1 MPSRS
6 SGSGFKGKPKVDE
19 TRPPFPPSWINRLHG
34 AIDRL
39 PGSPWIAYTA
49 ATVLLV
55 LLAIW
60 SDQFVDPSSL
70 TQPTAYGAVITLFP
84 LALIHYLDGVARSC
98 LQSFRPA
105 LSYSDTEVERLS
117 YELTTMPRGA
127 ARWVSL
133 LGVGFAIL
141 GLLVSPEEMLGPP
154 GMPNALSI
162 VGFAGVLFGYM
173 TFGLLF
179 YHTIRQLRL
188 VSRIHSRAA
197 SVNLFQPQPLY
208 AFSTLTLRTAVAL
221 VLLSYYIVAVS
232 SGGPMG
238 PATIG
243 LLGINLSLSVVLFT
257 LPLYGL
263 HIRLREEKNRLM
275 SAVSGRIEAVL
286 SSLHRAL
293 EEPAAGQVDTLNKGL
308 ASLMVERDLI
318 VKSPTWPWTPGTV
331 RAFAS
336 SALLPIALWLITR
349 VLESSLGR

>member
-1 MPSRS
+1 VTGPAERRPS
-6 SGSGFKGKPKVDE
+6 
-19 TRPPFPPSWINRLHG
+19 FPPSWVNRLLG

-39 PGSPWIAYTA
+39 PGPPWIAYA
-49 ATVLLV
+49 AASVLLV
-55 LLAIW
+55 LLAMW
-60 SDQFVDPSSL
+60 SDQFVDPASL

-84 LALIHYLDGVARSC
+84 LAMIHYLDGVARSC
-98 LQSFRPA
+98 LSSFRPA
-105 LSYSDTEVERLS
+105 LSFSDAEVERLS

-141 GLLVSPEEMLGPP
+141 GLVVSPEEMLGPP
-154 GMPNALSI
+154 EMPIALSI
-162 VGFAGVLFGYM
+162 LGFGGALFGYT
-173 TFGLLF
+173 TFALLF

-188 VSRIHSRAA
+188 VSAIHSRAA

-221 VLLSYYIVAVS
+221 VLLSYYILAVS

-238 PATIG
+238 PATVG
-243 LLGINLSLSVVLFT
+243 LLGINLSLSVALFT
-257 LPLYGL
+257 LPLYGM
-263 HIRLREEKNRLM
+263 HVRLREEKNRLM
-275 SAVSGRIEAVL
+275 NAVSGRIEGVL

-293 EEPAAGQVDTLNKGL
+293 EDPVAGQIDTLNKGL

-336 SALLPIALWLITR
+336 SALLPIALWLITQA
-349 VLESSLGR
+349 LESRIGR

>member
-1 MPSRS
+1 MTDLAQP
-6 SGSGFKGKPKVDE
+6 
-19 TRPPFPPSWINRLHG
+19 RPTFPPSWVNRLVG

-39 PGSPWIAYTA
+39 PGPTWMAYGL
-49 ATVLLV
+49 ATLLLV

-60 SDQFVDPSSL
+60 SDQFVDPASL
-70 TQPTAYGAVITLFP
+70 TQPTAYGAVITLLP
-84 LALIHYLDGVARSC
+84 LGLIHYLDGVARSS

-105 LSYSDTEVERLS
+105 LSFSDTEVDRLS

-133 LGVGFAIL
+133 LGVGVAIL
-141 GLLVSPEEMLGPP
+141 GLVVSPEEMLGPP
-154 GMPNALSI
+154 EMPNALSI
-162 VGFAGVLFGYM
+162 AGFAAVLFGYM

-188 VSRIHSRAA
+188 VSAIHSRAT

-208 AFSTLTLRTAVAL
+208 AFSTLTLRTAVPL
-221 VLLSYYIVAVS
+221 VLLSYYILAVS

-238 PATIG
+238 PATVG
-243 LLGINLSLSVVLFT
+243 LLGINLSLSVALFT
-257 LPLYGL
+257 LPLYGM

-275 SAVSGRIEAVL
+275 NAVSGRIEGVL
-286 SSLHRAL
+286 GSLHRAL
-293 EEPAAGQVDTLNKGL
+293 EDPVAGQIDTLNKGL

-336 SALLPIALWLITR
+336 SALLPIVLWLITR
-349 VLESSLGR
+349 ALESAIGR

>member
-1 MPSRS
+1 MTGPAEPRPS
-6 SGSGFKGKPKVDE
+6 
-19 TRPPFPPSWINRLHG
+19 FPPSWVNRLLG
-34 AIDRL
+34 AIERL
-39 PGSPWIAYTA
+39 PGPPWMAYTA
-49 ATVLLV
+49 ATGLLV
-55 LLAIW
+55 LLALW
-60 SDQFVDPSSL
+60 SDQFVDPASL

-84 LALIHYLDGVARSC
+84 LALVHYLDGVARSC

-105 LSYSDTEVERLS
+105 LSFSEPEVERLS

-127 ARWVSL
+127 ARWISL
-133 LGVGFAIL
+133 LAVGFAIL
-141 GLLVSPEEMLGPP
+141 GLLVSPEEMLGPS
-154 GMPNALSI
+154 GMPIVLSI
-162 VGFAGVLFGYM
+162 IGFAVILFGYT
-173 TFGLLF
+173 TFALLF

-197 SVNLFQPQPLY
+197 NVNLFQPQPLH

-221 VLLSYYIVAVS
+221 VLLSYYILAVS

-238 PATIG
+238 PATVG
-243 LLGINLSLSVVLFT
+243 LLGINLSLSVALFA
-257 LPLYGL
+257 LPLYGM

-275 SAVSGRIEAVL
+275 SAVSGRIDGVF

-293 EEPAAGQVDTLNKGL
+293 EDPVAGQIDTLNKGL
-308 ASLMVERDLI
+308 TSLMVERDLI

-349 VLESSLGR
+349 ALESRIGR